1 MTTNTALATT
11 GTLTTLVSALA
22 QRLNLGT
29 DPRELIDT
37 LKNTAFRG
45 KDAPSDAQLS
55 ALLVVSQEYGLN
67 PFTKEIYA
75 FPSERGIVPI
85 ISIDGWIRI
94 VNEHPQF
101 DGLDF
106 GYEEKA
112 RAMQCTIYR
121 KDRSRPIQI
130 VEYLDECKRN
140 TDPWNKMPMRMLRHK
155 ALIQCARVAFG
166 FAAYDDEEGAAAAG
180 MVIDNDTGEIL
191 EPTKRGPQRA
201 SEAAAAPPPAAAPTP
216 APAAAVATGGP
227 AAAPAPAPAPASANG
242 SVPEIAI
249 GQVNYLRNKLK
260 HAGIA
265 EQTICDRFQVAGIE
279 LLKLEQFDEL
289 RAELL

>member
-1 MTTNTALATT
+1 MTTTTALATT
-11 GTLTTLVSALA
+11 GTLTTLVGALA

-45 KDAPSDAQLS
+45 KESPTDAQLS

-85 ISIDGWIRI
+85 VSIDGWIRI
-94 VNEHPQF
+94 VNEHKQF
-101 DGLDF
+101 DGMDF
-106 GYEEKA
+106 DYKPTEVTC
-112 RAMQCTIYR
+112 RIYR
-121 KDRSRPIQI
+121 KDRKHPT
-130 VEYLDECKRN
+130 VVTEYLEECKRN
-140 TDPWNKMPMRMLRHK
+140 TDPWNKMPRRMLRHK

-166 FAAYDDEEGAAAAG
+166 FAAYDEEEGETAAG
-180 MVIDNDTGEIL
+180 VVIDNETGEIL

-201 SEAAAAPPPAAAPTP
+201 SEATTQA
-216 APAAAVATGGP
+216 
-227 AAAPAPAPAPASANG
+227 AAAPAPAPAPAPAAAAAPAPANNG
-242 SVPEIAI
+242 GGVPEISS
-249 GQVNYLRNKLK
+249 GQVAYLRNKLK

-265 EQTICDRFQVAGIE
+265 EQAICDRFQLAGLE
-279 LLKLEQFDEL
+279 LMSAAQFDEIK
-289 RAELL
+289 AELL

>member
-1 MTTNTALATT
+1 MNTSTALATT
-11 GTLTTLVSALA
+11 GTLTTLVGALA

-29 DPRELIDT
+29 DPRELIET

-94 VNEHPQF
+94 VNEHAKF

-106 GYEEKA
+106 GYDEKA

-166 FAAYDDEEGAAAAG
+166 FALYDEEEGQVAAG
-180 MVIDNDTGEIL
+180 IVIDNETGEVL
-191 EPTKRGPQRA
+191 EPKARGPQRRSDAA
-201 SEAAAAPPPAAAPTP
+201 SPAAEAEAPAQPAAATP
-216 APAAAVATGGP
+216 GAA
-227 AAAPAPAPAPASANG
+227 AAAPAPTQPSPASG
-242 SVPEIAI
+242 GVSG
-249 GQVNYLRNKLK
+249 GQVAYLRNKLK
-260 HAGIA
+260 AAGVA
-265 EQTICDRFQVAGIE
+265 EQTICDRFQITTIE
-279 LLKLEQFDEL
+279 MLAVEQFDEIK
-289 RAELL
+289 AELLSMA